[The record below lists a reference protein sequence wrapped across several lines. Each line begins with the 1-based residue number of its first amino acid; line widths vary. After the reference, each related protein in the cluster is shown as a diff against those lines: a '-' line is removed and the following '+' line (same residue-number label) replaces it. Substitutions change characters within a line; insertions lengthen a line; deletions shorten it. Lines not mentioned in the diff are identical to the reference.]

1 MQSPIALVR
10 AAAIAVAIA
19 PALPPAAATPAGST
33 HAVAD
38 APLAFGAQGSAVVR
52 AQVLL
57 DRQWFSPGEIDGIYS
72 RNTRYAVAA
81 FQLARGL
88 PAIGAI
94 DAATWAA
101 LQEGQPPA
109 LSTYTVTQ
117 EDLAGPYA
125 KLPDHPMDQA
135 RLPAL
140 GYESAQEALAERFHM
155 SPKLL
160 AELNRGKPIEP
171 GTQLTIADVT
181 RPGGSSARAAL
192 LRIDKSDK
200 MLYVVGDGDEVL
212 AGFPV
217 SFGGPRDPLPI
228 GRMKITSERKD
239 PHFTYDPQLLRT
251 AKPTDTKVRLPPGP
265 NSPVGVMWLGLSKPH
280 WGIHGTNEPSRMAR
294 VETNGCVRLT
304 NWDVQRLAALAD
316 PGIAVEVQE

>member
-1 MQSPIALVR
+1 MLLKRMLLRVFMPSMLALIAAGGW
-10 AAAIAVAIA
+10 AA
-19 PALPPAAATPAGST
+19 PTQPG
-33 HAVAD
+33 
-38 APLAFGAQGSAVVR
+38 APLALGARGAEVVR

-57 DRQWFSPGEIDGIYS
+57 DRHWFSPGEIDGIYS
-72 RNTRYAVAA
+72 RNTHHAVAA

-88 PAIGAI
+88 TASGRL

-101 LQEGQPPA
+101 LQEGQPGA
-109 LSTYTVTQ
+109 LSTYTVTEQ
-117 EDLAGPYA
+117 DMAGPYA
-125 KLPDHPMDQA
+125 KLPIDPMEQA
-135 RLPAL
+135 KLPVL
-140 GYESAQEALAERFHM
+140 GYESVQEALAERFHM

-160 AELNRGKPIEP
+160 ADLNRGKPMAP
-171 GTQLTIADVT
+171 GIQLTIADVT
-181 RPGGSSARAAL
+181 PPAEAVPAKAML

-200 MLYVVGDGDEVL
+200 MLYVIGEGDRVL

-217 SFGGPRDPLPI
+217 SFGGPQDPLPL

-239 PHFTYDPQLLRT
+239 PQFTYDPQLLRT

-280 WGIHGTNEPSRMAR
+280 WGIHGTNEPSKMAR

-304 NWDVQRLAALAD
+304 NWDVLRLAALAG
-316 PGIAVEVQE
+316 PGVAVEVQE

>member
-1 MQSPIALVR
+1 MSFGNRLPRWLTACTLAL
-10 AAAIAVAIA
+10 AVAHGWA
-19 PALPPAAATPAGST
+19 VPAQPG
-33 HAVAD
+33 
-38 APLAFGAQGSAVVR
+38 APLATGARGDAVVR

-57 DRQWFSPGEIDGIYS
+57 DRQWFSAGEIDGIYS
-72 RNTRYAVAA
+72 RNTQHAVAA
-81 FQLARGL
+81 FQRARNL
-88 PAIGAI
+88 PVTGTV

-101 LQEGQPPA
+101 LQEGQSPA
-109 LSTYTVTQ
+109 LVTYTLTEQDV
-117 EDLAGPYA
+117 AGPFVRVPEDA
-125 KLPDHPMDQA
+125 MEQA
-135 RLPAL
+135 GLPAL
-140 GYESAQEALAERFHM
+140 GYQSPLEALAERFHM

-160 AELNRGKPIEP
+160 ARLNPGKPMVA
-171 GTQLTIADVT
+171 GTALTVADVE
-181 RPGGSSARAAL
+181 RPGEQLPARAAL

-200 MLYVVGDGDEVL
+200 MLYVIGEGDVLL

-217 SFGGPRDPLPI
+217 SFGGPQDPLPV

-280 WGIHGTNEPSRMAR
+280 WGIHGTNEPSKMAR

-304 NWDVQRLAALAD
+304 NWDVLRVAALVD
-316 PGIAVEVQE
+316 PGIAVDVQE

>member
-1 MQSPIALVR
+1 M
-10 AAAIAVAIA
+10 A
-19 PALPPAAATPAGST
+19 PALAIIVGAVSAAPAQP
-33 HAVAD
+33 D
-38 APLAFGAQGSAVVR
+38 APLATGARGANVVR

-72 RNTRYAVAA
+72 RNTHHAVAA

-88 PAIGAI
+88 PATGTI
-94 DAATWAA
+94 DSATWAA

-109 LSTYTVTQ
+109 LSTYTVT
-117 EDLAGPYA
+117 DADMAGPFA
-125 KLPDHPMDQA
+125 KLPEDAMDQA

-140 GYESAQEALAERFHM
+140 GYESVQEALAERFHM
-155 SPKLL
+155 SPRLL
-160 AELNRGKPIEP
+160 AELNRGKPIVA
-171 GTQLTIADVT
+171 GAQLTVADVA
-181 RPGGSSARAAL
+181 RPGEPAAKATL

-200 MLYVVGDGDEVL
+200 MLYVVGEGDKVL

-217 SFGGPRDPLPI
+217 SFGGPQDPLPI

-239 PHFTYDPQLLRT
+239 PNFSYDPQLLRT
-251 AKPTDTKVRLPPGP
+251 AKPTDTKVQLPPGP

-304 NWDVQRLAALAD
+304 NWDVLRLAALAD
-316 PGIAVEVQE
+316 PGMAVEVQE

>member
-1 MQSPIALVR
+1 MPYRNVLLRCGMAPLLAL
-10 AAAIAVAIA
+10 AVA
-19 PALPPAAATPAGST
+19 TGW
-33 HAVAD
+33 AVQAQPGEPLGPGARGAD
-38 APLAFGAQGSAVVR
+38 VVR

-72 RNTRYAVAA
+72 RNTQRAAAA

-88 PAIGAI
+88 PATGAI

-101 LQEGQPPA
+101 LQEGQRPP
-109 LSTYTVTQ
+109 LSTYTVTDQ
-117 EDLAGPYA
+117 DVAGPFTKVPDDPMEQA
-125 KLPDHPMDQA
+125 K
-135 RLPAL
+135 LPAL
-140 GYESAQEALAERFHM
+140 GYQSALEALAERFHM

-160 AELNRGKPIEP
+160 AQLNRDKPLVA
-171 GTQLTIADVT
+171 GTQLTVADVE
-181 RPGGSSARAAL
+181 RPGESPPPAVL
-192 LRIDKSDK
+192 LRIDKSDR
-200 MLYVVGDGDEVL
+200 MLYLVGPGDQLV

-217 SFGGPRDPLPI
+217 SFGGPQDPLPI
-228 GRMKITSERKD
+228 GRMTVTSERRD

-251 AKPTDTKVRLPPGP
+251 AKPTDSKVRLPPGP

-280 WGIHGTNEPSRMAR
+280 WGIHGTSEPSQMAR

-304 NWDVQRLAALAD
+304 NWDVMRVAAVAD